1 MREGKVERPI
11 LDVDYKGMVY
21 DINTYET
28 VCEDMTT
35 LTDEQALNLRR
46 ENYED
51 Y

>member
-1 MREGKVERPI
+1 MEERKVEKPI

-21 DINTYET
+21 DISTYDT
-28 VCEDMTT
+28 VCEDITT

-46 ENYED
+46 ENYGD